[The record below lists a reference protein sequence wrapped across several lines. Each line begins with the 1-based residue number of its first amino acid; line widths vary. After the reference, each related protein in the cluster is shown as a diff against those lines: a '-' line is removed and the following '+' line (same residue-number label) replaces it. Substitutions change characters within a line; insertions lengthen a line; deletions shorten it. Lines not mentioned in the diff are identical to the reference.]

1 MPLGEFGGAKVYCQN
16 GTDKKKTNAS
26 LVYLRRELFVCVILQ
41 NKSN

>member
-26 LVYLRRELFVCVILQ
+26 LVYLRREWI
-41 NKSN
+41 